1 MPVKRGRTA
10 PAATITDVASR
21 AGVSPATVS
30 RFLSGQN
37 IRHAEV
43 VWRAVEELGYAPN
56 RLARSLKSGQTRN
69 IGVVVPDITNPF
81 FGAVVKGIEAST
93 SDQAY
98 NLLLC
103 NTDENAE
110 RQNHLLR
117 TLVGAVDALILSPAI
132 ESPQAPEA
140 LSHHQRVPVVLLD
153 REFGD
158 GERYDSV
165 LVDNVGGAQQAARYL
180 TDLGH
185 VGVAVISGPLDST
198 PGRQRHEGI
207 VRGMAEA
214 GLELDADLIEVGD
227 FRETGGYLAMKSLL
241 GRSSMTAVFVANNLM
256 AAGALRA
263 CKEVGVRIPEQ
274 LSFVS
279 FDDLELGQLL
289 EPAITTVSRPTVAQ
303 GVLAMS
309 LLMER
314 LAGSADSAP
323 RRCVMETRL
332 SVRDSCAARGRTAPA
347 RLAPA
352 ELH

>member
-1 MPVKRGRTA
+1 MSEDLRGEA
-10 PAATITDVASR
+10 PAATITDVARR

-43 VWRAVEELGYAPN
+43 VWRAIEELGYAPN
-56 RLARSLKSGQTRN
+56 RLARSLKSGRTRN

-81 FGAVVKGIEAST
+81 FGAVVKGIESSS

-110 RQNHLLR
+110 RQDHLLK
-117 TLVGAVDALILSPAI
+117 TLVGAVDALILTPAI
-132 ESPQAPEA
+132 ESPDAPEA
-140 LSHHQRVPVVLLD
+140 LMHHRRVPVVLLD

-158 GERYDSV
+158 GEHYDSV
-165 LVDNVGGAQQAARYL
+165 LVDNVGGARQATRYL

-185 VGVAVISGPLDST
+185 RKVAVISGPLDST
-198 PGRQRHEGI
+198 PGRQRHEG
-207 VRGMAEA
+207 VVTGMRDA
-214 GLELDADLIEVGD
+214 GLELDPELVEVGD

-241 GRSSMTAVFVANNLM
+241 AGASLSAVFVANNLM

-263 CKEVGVRIPEQ
+263 CKEAQVRIPEQ
-274 LSFVS
+274 LSFVC
-279 FDDLELGQLL
+279 FDDLELGELL
-289 EPAITTVSRPTVAQ
+289 EPAITSVSRPTVAQ

-309 LLMER
+309 LLLDR
-314 LAGSADSAP
+314 LDGDAADAEP

-332 SVRDSCAARGRTAPA
+332 SVRDSCTRPPEAV
-347 RLAPA
+347 
-352 ELH
+352 

>member
-1 MPVKRGRTA
+1 MSPTSRGEA
-10 PAATITDVASR
+10 PAATITDVARR

-37 IRHAEV
+37 VRNAEV

-56 RLARSLKSGQTRN
+56 RLARSLKSGRTRN

-81 FGAVVKGIEAST
+81 FGAVVKGIESSS

-103 NTDENAE
+103 NTDEDAE
-110 RQNHLLR
+110 RQDHLLK
-117 TLVGAVDALILSPAI
+117 TLVGAVDALILAPAI
-132 ESPQAPEA
+132 ESPDAPEA
-140 LSHHQRVPVVLLD
+140 LVHHRRVPVVLLD

-165 LVDNVGGAQQAARYL
+165 LVDNVGGAQQATRYL

-185 VGVAVISGPLDST
+185 RDIAVISGPLNST
-198 PGRQRHEGI
+198 PGRQRHEG
-207 VRGMAEA
+207 VEQGMRDA
-214 GLELDADLIEVGD
+214 GHALDPNLVEIGD

-241 GRSSMTAVFVANNLM
+241 ARGSMTAVFVANNLM

-274 LSFVS
+274 LSFVC
-279 FDDLELGQLL
+279 FDDLELGELI
-289 EPAITTVSRPTVAQ
+289 EPAITSVSRPTVAQ

-309 LLMER
+309 LLLER
-314 LAGSADSAP
+314 LDGGAADSAP

-332 SVRDSCAARGRTAPA
+332 SVRDSCSRPPESSGPPDHPSTT
-347 RLAPA
+347 
-352 ELH
+352 

>member
-1 MPVKRGRTA
+1 MSPDARGEV
-10 PAATITDVASR
+10 PAATITDVARR

-43 VWRAVEELGYAPN
+43 VWRAIEELGYAPN
-56 RLARSLKSGQTRN
+56 RLARSLKSGRTRN

-81 FGAVVKGIEAST
+81 FGAVVKGIESSS

-103 NTDENAE
+103 NTDEDAE
-110 RQNHLLR
+110 RQDHLLK
-117 TLVGAVDALILSPAI
+117 TLVGAVDALILTPAI
-132 ESPQAPEA
+132 ESPDAPEA
-140 LSHHQRVPVVLLD
+140 LMHHRRVPVVLLD

-158 GERYDSV
+158 GQHYDSV
-165 LVDNVGGAQQAARYL
+165 LVDNIGGAQQATRYL

-185 VGVAVISGPLDST
+185 RNVAVISGPLDST
-198 PGRQRHEGI
+198 PGRQRHEGV
-207 VRGMAEA
+207 VRGLRDA
-214 GLELDADLIEVGD
+214 GLELDPELTEVGD

-241 GRSSMTAVFVANNLM
+241 ARGSMSAVFVANNLM

-263 CKEVGVRIPEQ
+263 CKEARVRIPEQ
-274 LSFVS
+274 LSFVC
-279 FDDLELGQLL
+279 FDDLELGELI
-289 EPAITTVSRPTVAQ
+289 EPAITSVSRPTVAQ

-309 LLMER
+309 LLLER
-314 LAGSADSAP
+314 LEGDAADSEP

-332 SVRDSCAARGRTAPA
+332 SVRDSCTRPAQAA
-347 RLAPA
+347 
-352 ELH
+352 

>member
-1 MPVKRGRTA
+1 MSVKAGKEG
-10 PAATITDVASR
+10 PAATITDVADR

-30 RFLSGQN
+30 RFLAGQN

-43 VWRAVEELGYAPN
+43 VWRAIEELGYAPN
-56 RLARSLKSGQTRN
+56 RLARSLKSGQTSN

-110 RQNHLLR
+110 RQNHLLK
-117 TLVGAVDALILSPAI
+117 TLVGAVDALILTPAI
-132 ESPQAPEA
+132 ESPHAPEA
-140 LSHHQRVPVVLLD
+140 LNHHHRVPVVLLD

-158 GERYDSV
+158 GEHYDSV

-185 VGVAVISGPLDST
+185 TGIAVISGPLDST

-207 VRGMAEA
+207 VRGMADA
-214 GLELDADLIEVGD
+214 GLELDPDLVELGD

-241 GRSSMTAVFVANNLM
+241 GRDSMTAVFVANNLM
-256 AAGALRA
+256 AVGALRA
-263 CKEVGVRIPEQ
+263 CKEAGVRIPDE

-279 FDDLELGQLL
+279 FDDLDLGALL

-314 LAGSADSAP
+314 LAGSVDSAP

-332 SVRDSCAARGRTAPA
+332 SVRDSCAARTRPGAKR
-347 RLAPA
+347 
-352 ELH
+352 